1 MKTIHSLRRSVP
13 RWLLAAALCAGLSL
27 ALPSPALAL
36 GDWIKIEA
44 AFWDQSLGGSAA
56 IDDSIA
62 GTEVDF
68 NDDLGVDDTDG
79 VGMAR
84 VRFRFGRNVI
94 LLDYFDSTHEG
105 RSSGQSFTF
114 AGVTYGPGE
123 TIQTSADLTNYA
135 LQYRFDVLKLKVFE
149 MGLGL
154 GAAKSSIRM
163 DLNGSTSGA
172 AKLSEDVPY
181 PTLNVGFAVKPLP
194 GFAIR
199 AEASGAAGHVSGTS
213 VDILDLRAQIEYY
226 FAHVFGIYGGYRSY
240 RFNVEDDSF
249 GAYDTTYKGPYLG
262 LGLKF

>member
-1 MKTIHSLRRSVP
+1 MNVLHSLRRSAP
-13 RWLLAAALCAGLSL
+13 RFLAASALCAGLSF

-36 GDWIKIEA
+36 GDWIKFEA
-44 AFWDQSLGGSAA
+44 SFWQQSLDGSAA

-62 GTEVDF
+62 GTEVNF
-68 NDDLGVDDTDG
+68 KDDLGISDAAG

-84 VRFRFGRNVI
+84 VRFRFGRNSI
-94 LLDYFDSTHEG
+94 LLDYFNSSHEG
-105 RSSGQSFTF
+105 SATGQSFTF

-123 TIQTSADLTNYA
+123 TIRTSADLTNYSF
-135 LQYRFDVLKLKVFE
+135 QYRFDVLKLKVFD

-163 DLNGSTSGA
+163 DLNGSTSGS

-181 PTLNVGFAVKPLP
+181 PTLNVAFAVKPLP

-199 AEASGAAGHVSGTS
+199 AEASGAVGHASGTS

-240 RFNVEDDSF
+240 RFDVEDDSF
-249 GAYDTTYKGPYLG
+249 GAYDTTYKGPYVG

>member
-1 MKTIHSLRRSVP
+1 MSVLRSLRRSVP
-13 RWLLAAALCAGLSL
+13 RFLAACCLCAGLTF
-27 ALPSPALAL
+27 ALPAPALAL
-36 GDWIKIEA
+36 GDWIKIETA
-44 AFWDQSLGGSAA
+44 YWPQSIEGSAA

-68 NDDLGVDDTDG
+68 KDNLGVDDTDG

-84 VRFRFGRNVI
+84 VGFRFGRNVMGF
-94 LLDYFDSTHEG
+94 DYFDSTHEG
-105 RSSGQSFTF
+105 SETGQSFTF

-123 TIQTSADLTNYA
+123 TIRTSAKLTNYA
-135 LQYRFDVLKLKVFE
+135 VQYRFDILKLKVFE

-163 DLNGSTSGA
+163 DVNGSTTGA

-181 PTLNVGFAVKPLP
+181 PTLNVAFAVKPLP

-199 AEASGAAGHVSGTS
+199 AEASGISGHVSGTS

-240 RFNVEDDSF
+240 RFDVDDDSF

-262 LGLKF
+262 VGLKF